1 MVSPVANL
9 IRGNEVTIVPDGPLF
24 LTPFAAFMDKNSN
37 YLSDTFRI
45 RLVPTLSTLK
55 ILAECPQQTHSTTG
69 ALLVGDPWLGNV
81 RIRGKPPKELANA
94 KKEVEMIG
102 ELLKIKPLTDEKAT
116 KAEVLKRLSSVA
128 LVHIAA
134 HGKEATGEILL
145 SPTPTQSKRPKE
157 RDYVLTMEDVKNANL
172 NARLVVLSCCHSSQG
187 EVKAEGVVGIA
198 RAFLAAGARSVLAS
212 LWKID
217 DAATLK
223 FMEIFY
229 KQLVQKKQSAGNSL
243 NQAMKEMRQSEN
255 FNDVGLWAPFVLI
268 GDDVT
273 FDFDQTR

>member
-1 MVSPVANL
+1 M
-9 IRGNEVTIVPDGPLF
+9 
-24 LTPFAAFMDKNSN
+24 
-37 YLSDTFRI
+37 
-45 RLVPTLSTLK
+45 
-55 ILAECPQQTHSTTG
+55 
-69 ALLVGDPWLGNV
+69 
-81 RIRGKPPKELANA
+81 
-94 KKEVEMIG
+94 
-102 ELLKIKPLTDEKAT
+102 
-116 KAEVLKRLSSVA
+116 
-128 LVHIAA
+128 
-134 HGKEATGEILL
+134 
-145 SPTPTQSKRPKE
+145 
-157 RDYVLTMEDVKNANL
+157 

-229 KQLVQKKQSAGNSL
+229 QQLVQAKQSASNSL
-243 NQAMKEMRQSEN
+243 NQAMKQMRQSEK
-255 FNDVGLWAPFVLI
+255 FNDVELWAPFVLI

>member
-1 MVSPVANL
+1 M
-9 IRGNEVTIVPDGPLF
+9 
-24 LTPFAAFMDKNSN
+24 
-37 YLSDTFRI
+37 
-45 RLVPTLSTLK
+45 
-55 ILAECPQQTHSTTG
+55 
-69 ALLVGDPWLGNV
+69 
-81 RIRGKPPKELANA
+81 
-94 KKEVEMIG
+94 
-102 ELLKIKPLTDEKAT
+102 
-116 KAEVLKRLSSVA
+116 
-128 LVHIAA
+128 
-134 HGKEATGEILL
+134 
-145 SPTPTQSKRPKE
+145 
-157 RDYVLTMEDVKNANL
+157 TMEDVKNANL
-172 NARLVVLSCCHSSQG
+172 NARVVVLSCCHSSQG
-187 EVKAEGVVGIA
+187 DVKAEGVVGIA

-268 GDDVT
+268 CDDVT